1 MRLCAAGG
9 GRVQV
14 ALCHIRAQPGEL
26 PSWLRLASAIT
37 PAGAVDA
44 LGLLAALSGLVG
56 ALPRFGWQLGG
67 FEESLDDG
75 RCGNRVVLLTG
86 LWTVQQAGVTRQDE
100 DDNKA
105 DEYEVNAHL

>member
-1 MRLCAAGG
+1 MAPARFRYHPSGRVRRARFAGG
-9 GRVQV
+9 VV
-14 ALCHIRAQPGEL
+14 
-26 PSWLRLASAIT
+26 RL
-37 PAGAVDA
+37 G
-44 LGLLAALSGLVG
+44 G